1 MGGLGNGRRGGRSPP
16 LMIGALI
23 ACVLV
28 LGFNYWV
35 SNSRILEL
43 QTKLYELEA
52 QMRRAASERGAVEVK
67 KNEFQEEIQRL
78 KEESSRMQ
86 SLNKRL
92 EGVHNTCSQEK
103 VVYCTGVYSPEHCII
118 DGRQL
123 NELNEDLGKVQKEF
137 QSCQGNL
144 NTLNKKLTYDM
155 TQCNTQILAQRE
167 DCAEMVAA
175 AKQEVQKKLEMKNPA
190 VSSQTNAAPTQKI
203 GSTEVGVSDKEGPG
217 KAGLDDT
224 KTTPVHGHT
233 PEPSAAK
240 GPAVDLKTSELET
253 NEIAVDK
260 ALDTPALSPKESLPS
275 ADAKGDQPGPV
286 EGASKPQKN
295 NLSED
300 TELEVMDT
308 HGGEPQM
315 EDVRNVNGRQSFSPP
330 DADPG
335 ADDIQLSQ
343 WKEEEAPI
351 GQEKVE
357 DPEEDYDADKPIV
370 GGVYPDQRN
379 QMAENIDKEAEREMQ
394 EELADYNGDDENEGE
409 FEADKQAELAQ
420 F

>member
-35 SNSRILEL
+35 SNSRNLEL

-52 QMRRAASERGAVEVK
+52 QMRRAVSERGAVEVK
-67 KNEFQEEIQRL
+67 KNEFQEEIHRL

-92 EGVHNTCSQEK
+92 EGVQNTCSQEK
-103 VVYCTGVYSPEHCII
+103 ASQQINISSSTKTIQDLKS
-118 DGRQL
+118 QL
-123 NELNEDLGKVQKEF
+123 HVLKEDLGKCQKEF
-137 QSCQGNL
+137 QSCSGSL

-167 DCAEMVAA
+167 ECAEKVAA
-175 AKQEVQKKLEMKNPA
+175 AKQEVQNKLEKFKP
-190 VSSQTNAAPTQKI
+190 SSGSQNNTASTQK
-203 GSTEVGVSDKEGPG
+203 VGAVKVTSDKEDGLG
-217 KAGLDDT
+217 KTVLDDT
-224 KTTPVHGHT
+224 KTTPVNGHV
-233 PEPSAAK
+233 PEPSVAKSLAA
-240 GPAVDLKTSELET
+240 DLKASELET
-253 NEIAVDK
+253 NEILVDK
-260 ALDTPALSPKESLPS
+260 APVLSLKESSPS
-275 ADAKGDQPGPV
+275 TVIKGAKPETVQGT
-286 EGASKPQKN
+286 EGISKLRKSN
-295 NLSED
+295 MTEN

-308 HGGEPQM
+308 HGGEPHI
-315 EDVRNVNGRQSFSPP
+315 EGTVL
-330 DADPG
+330 G

-343 WKEEEAPI
+343 GKGEEALI

-357 DPEEDYDADKPIV
+357 DPEEDYDADEQIV
-370 GGVYPDQRN
+370 GGVDLDKQN
-379 QMAENIDKEAEREMQ
+379 QMEEKIDKEAEREMQ

-409 FEADKQAELAQ
+409 FEADKQAALAQ

>member
-1 MGGLGNGRRGGRSPP
+1 MHKN
-16 LMIGALI
+16 
-23 ACVLV
+23 
-28 LGFNYWV
+28 
-35 SNSRILEL
+35 
-43 QTKLYELEA
+43 TKLYELEA
-52 QMRRAASERGAVEVK
+52 QNASRPASERGAVEVK

-103 VVYCTGVYSPEHCII
+103 ASQQINISSSTKTIQDLKS
-118 DGRQL
+118 QL
-123 NELNEDLGKVQKEF
+123 NVLNEDLGKVQKEF

-167 DCAEMVAA
+167 DCAEKVAA

-190 VSSQTNAAPTQKI
+190 VSSQTNAASTQKI

-224 KTTPVHGHT
+224 KTTPVHGHA
-233 PEPSAAK
+233 PEPSVAK
-240 GPAVDLKTSELET
+240 GPAADLKASELET

-260 ALDTPALSPKESLPS
+260 ALDAPALSPQESLPS
-275 ADAKGDQPGPV
+275 TDANGDQPGPV
-286 EGASKPQKN
+286 EEAEGASKPQKN
-295 NLSED
+295 NLTTED

-308 HGGEPQM
+308 HGGELQI
-315 EDVRNVNGRQSFSPP
+315 E

-357 DPEEDYDADKPIV
+357 DPEEDPDK
-370 GGVYPDQRN
+370 RN

>member
-1 MGGLGNGRRGGRSPP
+1 EAMGGLGNGRRGGRTPP

-28 LGFNYWV
+28 LGFNYW
-35 SNSRILEL
+35 
-43 QTKLYELEA
+43 TKLYELEA

-103 VVYCTGVYSPEHCII
+103 ASQQINISSSTKTI
-118 DGRQL
+118 Q
-123 NELNEDLGKVQKEF
+123 DLKT
-137 QSCQGNL
+137 S
-144 NTLNKKLTYDM
+144 
-155 TQCNTQILAQRE
+155 
-167 DCAEMVAA
+167 
-175 AKQEVQKKLEMKNPA
+175 
-190 VSSQTNAAPTQKI
+190 TQKI

-224 KTTPVHGHT
+224 KTTPVHGHA
-233 PEPSAAK
+233 PEPSVAK
-240 GPAVDLKTSELET
+240 GPAADLKASELET

-260 ALDTPALSPKESLPS
+260 ALDAPALSPQESLPS
-275 ADAKGDQPGPV
+275 TDANGDQPGPV
-286 EGASKPQKN
+286 EEAEGASKPQKN
-295 NLSED
+295 NLTTED

-308 HGGEPQM
+308 HGGELQI
-315 EDVRNVNGRQSFSPP
+315 E

-357 DPEEDYDADKPIV
+357 DPEEDPDK
-370 GGVYPDQRN
+370 RN
-379 QMAENIDKEAEREMQ
+379 QMAENIEFQLEAAEQVLDHDAQVVVEDPGPQAGQVLSLGLQLHQQAVQRRIHLLCLQVAPPHRISQPQ
-394 EELADYNGDDENEGE
+394 EFSNIHSIVLGLNAMFDAGAESWEEICRLLHE
-409 FEADKQAELAQ
+409 FLS
-420 F
+420 FTH

>member
-35 SNSRILEL
+35 SNSRNLEL

-103 VVYCTGVYSPEHCII
+103 ASQLINISSSTKVIQDLKS
-118 DGRQL
+118 QL

-167 DCAEMVAA
+167 DCAEKVAA
-175 AKQEVQKKLEMKNPA
+175 AKREVQKKLEMKNPA

-203 GSTEVGVSDKEGPG
+203 ASTEVGVSDKEGPG
-217 KAGLDDT
+217 KEGLDDT
-224 KTTPVHGHT
+224 KTTPVHGHA

-240 GPAVDLKTSELET
+240 GPAVDLKTLELET

-286 EGASKPQKN
+286 EGASKHQKN
-295 NLSED
+295 NLTED

-308 HGGEPQM
+308 HGGEPQI
-315 EDVRNVNGRQSFSPP
+315 E

-370 GGVYPDQRN
+370 GGVDPDQRN

>member
-35 SNSRILEL
+35 SNSRNLEL

-103 VVYCTGVYSPEHCII
+103 ASQLINISSSTKVIQDLKS
-118 DGRQL
+118 QL

-167 DCAEMVAA
+167 DCAEKVAA
-175 AKQEVQKKLEMKNPA
+175 AKREVQKKLEMKNPA

-203 GSTEVGVSDKEGPG
+203 SSTEVGVPDKEGPG

-224 KTTPVHGHT
+224 KTTPVHSHA

-260 ALDTPALSPKESLPS
+260 ALDTPALSRKESLPS

-286 EGASKPQKN
+286 EGASKPRKN
-295 NLSED
+295 NLTED

-308 HGGEPQM
+308 HGGEPQI
-315 EDVRNVNGRQSFSPP
+315 EE
-330 DADPG
+330 ADPG

-370 GGVYPDQRN
+370 GGVDPDQRN
-379 QMAENIDKEAEREMQ
+379 QMAVNIDKEAEREMQ

>member
-35 SNSRILEL
+35 SNSRNLEL

-103 VVYCTGVYSPEHCII
+103 ASQLINISSSTKVIQDLKS
-118 DGRQL
+118 QL

-137 QSCQGNL
+137 QSCQDKEKYNDVFKHNL
-144 NTLNKKLTYDM
+144 SYDLIHFLATMSLVMKLDTTLTVFSL
-155 TQCNTQILAQRE
+155 
-167 DCAEMVAA
+167 
-175 AKQEVQKKLEMKNPA
+175 
-190 VSSQTNAAPTQKI
+190 QTNAAPTQKI
-203 GSTEVGVSDKEGPG
+203 SSTEVGVPDKEGPG

-224 KTTPVHGHT
+224 KTTPVHSHA

-260 ALDTPALSPKESLPS
+260 ALDTPALSRKESLPS

-286 EGASKPQKN
+286 EGASKPRKN
-295 NLSED
+295 NLTED

-308 HGGEPQM
+308 HGGEPQI
-315 EDVRNVNGRQSFSPP
+315 EDVRNGNGRPSFSPP
-330 DADPG
+330 EADPG

-370 GGVYPDQRN
+370 GGVDPDQRN
-379 QMAENIDKEAEREMQ
+379 QMAVNIDKEAEREMQ